1 MDDFESPLKKTI
13 MAACA
18 ARQAAPLSSKGL
30 KALWITTNVF
40 SVSGEMCKTIF
51 QTEKLHC

>member
-13 MAACA
+13 MAVCA
-18 ARQAAPLSSKGL
+18 PRQAAPLSSKGL

-40 SVSGEMCKTIF
+40 SVSGEMCKTII